1 MGPNAIPTV
10 IVLIKV
16 NKNLSAVQDNLSFL
30 SGCHAGCSSVI
41 DTNFYGNCSCLPQP
55 ETPQLETLVT
65 LGTCSSNCNYVY
77 LAVILFFQVLFTF
90 MGMIPGLVA
99 GLRSVSQNE
108 TSIALG
114 FQTLIARSLGTVP
127 GPIFLGFI
135 IDQTC
140 ILWNNVDNGECI
152 AKGSCKLHDNITMSH
167 YVLIV
172 LLIWRSLAFL
182 SISFAMFFAV
192 RSPEKERD

>member
-1 MGPNAIPTV
+1 MIWFLDTLDEMKQGIV
-10 IVLIKV
+10 ILKKSKALIISNQMFV
-16 NKNLSAVQDNLSFL
+16 RLFINIFLSFFLEFVCSIKDNLSFL

-99 GLRSVSQNE
+99 GLR
-108 TSIALG
+108 
-114 FQTLIARSLGTVP
+114 
-127 GPIFLGFI
+127 
-135 IDQTC
+135 
-140 ILWNNVDNGECI
+140 
-152 AKGSCKLHDNITMSH
+152 
-167 YVLIV
+167 
-172 LLIWRSLAFL
+172 
-182 SISFAMFFAV
+182 
-192 RSPEKERD
+192 